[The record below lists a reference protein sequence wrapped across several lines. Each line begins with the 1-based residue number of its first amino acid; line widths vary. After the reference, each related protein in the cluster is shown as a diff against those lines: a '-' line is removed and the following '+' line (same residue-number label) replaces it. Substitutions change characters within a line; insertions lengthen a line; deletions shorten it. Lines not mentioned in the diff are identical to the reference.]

1 MLVVGENSAITFIDP
16 FRGITLEFLH
26 ATLGK
31 SKAAPKAP
39 MSFVRIRITSHP
51 GKYATRGVKGDL
63 LVAPKAQASEF
74 PSTEAPRRQKELERR
89 GFKTKVEP
97 A

>member
-1 MLVVGENSAITFIDP
+1 MPRWGNKSAKP
-16 FRGITLEFLH
+16 
-26 ATLGK
+26 
-31 SKAAPKAP
+31 APPPQAY
-39 MSFVRIRITSHP
+39 VLIRITSTP
-51 GKYATRGVKGDL
+51 GKYATLGRRGDL

-74 PSTEAPRRQKELERR
+74 LATEAPRRQKELERR